1 MRYFIGN
8 LIRGEAAE
16 YYKAT
21 CADLAAR
28 FGIEDVSAIVPPH
41 VTVKSPFERPD
52 IDAVDDALSFIAES
66 PAVPL
71 ALSGWNHFT
80 NRTIFLDAP
89 RPPAELKEFLK
100 NALAKLHSLGLP
112 PTPQEHDTHIHMSMA
127 RFLKPQQYDEVWA
140 YLQSTPAPQFDIL
153 FDNLTIFVKEKR
165 EDKAWKVLKT
175 FPLTGKR
182 M

>member
-21 CADLAAR
+21 CAELGSR

-41 VTVKSPFERPD
+41 VTVKGPFERPN
-52 IDAVDDALSFIAES
+52 IDMVDDTLSLATEAPALPI
-66 PAVPL
+66 

-80 NRTIFLDAP
+80 TRTIFLDVPAP
-89 RPPAELKEFLK
+89 SAELKSYIKEVL
-100 NALAKLHSLGLP
+100 NKLVTIGLP
-112 PTPQEHDTHIHMSMA
+112 LNVQEQNTHIHMSVA
-127 RFLKPQQYDEVWA
+127 RFLKPNQFDEVWK
-140 YLQSTPAPQFDIL
+140 YLQSAPAPQFDIL
-153 FDNLTIFVKEKR
+153 FDNLTIFAKEKS

-182 M
+182 